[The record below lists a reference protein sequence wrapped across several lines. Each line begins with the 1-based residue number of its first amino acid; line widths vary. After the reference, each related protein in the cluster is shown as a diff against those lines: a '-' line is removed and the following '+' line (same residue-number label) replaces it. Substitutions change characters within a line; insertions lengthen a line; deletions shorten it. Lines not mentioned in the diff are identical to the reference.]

1 MRKRGQCRRSI
12 TRTASRVGVEVE
24 RLEQRFAMAVDCG
37 CGAAVDPTV
46 APTEPEP
53 AALVVPPEASAA
65 RSQDVQF
72 AQAID
77 TSRLPVPTSG
87 AVSAVRGWLNSP
99 VARSLSRNE
108 PRQATGLWS
117 AGAYVGGR
125 TFRYPVALVRPD
137 FPGPPSL
144 PVNQNRVTD
153 GIRFRVGLDG
163 EGRPNRITDLR
174 IQFLATLHKADG
186 TREGRVIYFSDAA
199 ITGPVRDEFDFAP
212 SLTLQPRGGTQTF
225 EFNWRDS
232 GGFNDHLFF
241 VELKLTWNN
250 RTKTFTASMNAESD
264 EIEGQSL
271 VARTYPG
278 GRRGVVLASGPARV
292 VRDAAGVIVGAS
304 GAVRRTRA

>member
-1 MRKRGQCRRSI
+1 MRKLVQCRRSI

-77 TSRLPVPTSG
+77 TRRLPVPTSG
-87 AVSAVRGWLNSP
+87 AVSAVRRGWLNSP

-108 PRQATGLWS
+108 PRQVAGGWR
-117 AGAYVGGR
+117 AGAYLGGKIFKSPFPETWDCESWTR
-125 TFRYPVALVRPD
+125 YGRPCLSANSISFRLGPD
-137 FPGPPSL
+137 L
-144 PVNQNRVTD
+144 Q
-153 GIRFRVGLDG
+153 
-163 EGRPNRITDLR
+163 GRPNVLSQLR
-174 IQFLATLHKADG
+174 ISFAATLIAADG
-186 TREGRVIYFSDAA
+186 RLSERHITFSDEAPEPLRDDIE
-199 ITGPVRDEFDFAP
+199 ITPVLDLVPGRRD
-212 SLTLQPRGGTQTF
+212 QTF
-225 EFNWRDS
+225 EFQVR
-232 GGFNDHLFF
+232 GGFNNDFIF
-241 VELKLTWNN
+241 VVELKLNWNN
-250 RTKTFTASMNAESD
+250 KTKRFTASMKATSD
-264 EIEGQSL
+264 LIEGQYL
-271 VARTYPG
+271 QARTYPAG
-278 GRRGVVLASGPARV
+278 TRGVVLASGPARV